1 MPKRF
6 QGKYFWHKL
15 NQKKIIGFFL
25 FFQVIHCA
33 VSLGGVHSL
42 AMYPPRTSHKF
53 LSKEEQVIEKLTAY
67 DLARFKIK

>member
-1 MPKRF
+1 M
-6 QGKYFWHKL
+6 
-15 NQKKIIGFFL
+15 FFFFF